1 MVIEINDK
9 DFEQQ
14 VLKSS
19 LPVVVDFWAP
29 WCGPCR
35 MIGPIVEKLSEE
47 FNGKLKF
54 CKVNVDENQQLAS
67 KYKVMSIPTLIFF
80 KNGKLIDQSMGA
92 VPEKTLRSKVQ
103 GLI

>member
-29 WCGPCR
+29 RCGPCR

-47 FNGKLKF
+47 FKGKLKF

-67 KYKVMSIPTLIFF
+67 KYKVMSIPMLMFF
-80 KNGKLIDQSMGA
+80 KNGQLDQSMGA

-103 GLI
+103 GLL

>member
-29 WCGPCR
+29 RCGPCR

-47 FNGKLKF
+47 FKGKLKF

-67 KYKVMSIPTLIFF
+67 KYKVMSIPMLIFF
-80 KNGKLIDQSMGA
+80 KNGQLIEQSMGA

-103 GLI
+103 GLL